1 MPSAIMALKPDDAS
15 SGFQHNNVVA
25 FINEKMAGHT
35 KGPEFYLEN
44 IALSWEAVENKLRD
58 ILDDN
63 AVPSEAKDAC
73 AWSSLALGMRFACRQ
88 SQLHGCRVH
97 WLQNFTKLHKS
108 AAQALASDL
117 KEHTAQQEMERREAA
132 FRLRQTQANL
142 AEMQKERDLL
152 RWKLL
157 RAELESPP
165 KREWVQVTEES
176 DLATASGAE
185 TEGAHKEEEEAGAA
199 ATSAT
204 AAGTTGRGR
213 RRQKDVEGT
222 EATKKLGRGF
232 VQPPGA
238 EEQKNYTSGGQREGD
253 LRSVETTMFYFP
265 GTLQPAS
272 RVSPS
277 PLPIQLP
284 ASFTYSYSCPSS
296 PFPPAPTPSPP
307 EATCTA
313 RAPSPTSPHWKPSDV
328 SLCSEVGSQGT
339 DPQES
344 QRDRRDSEPHQ
355 QRRPPI
361 FRRPG
366 DWDCPWCKAVNFSRR
381 KICFRCGRGIWLQ
394 SPQ

>member
-1 MPSAIMALKPDDAS
+1 MSLKPDDAS

-44 IALSWEAVENKLRD
+44 IALSWEEVENKLRD
-58 ILDDN
+58 ILEDST
-63 AVPSEAKDAC
+63 VPSEVKDAC
-73 AWSSLALGMRFACRQ
+73 AWSSLALGVRFARRQ
-88 SQLHGCRVH
+88 GQLHKHRVQ
-97 WLQNFTKLHKS
+97 WLHDFAKLHKS

-117 KEHTAQQEMERREAA
+117 KEHTARQEMERKEAA
-132 FRLRQTQANL
+132 FRMRQTQANL

-152 RWKLL
+152 KWKLFQL
-157 RAELESPP
+157 GSTGEQGQASEGPGP
-165 KREWVQVTEES
+165 
-176 DLATASGAE
+176 ATASGAGTEE
-185 TEGAHKEEEEAGAA
+185 TRKEVEESQAASAGA
-199 ATSAT
+199 
-204 AAGTTGRGR
+204 TGKGR
-213 RRQKDVEGT
+213 RRQKNALGA
-222 EATKKLGRGF
+222 EATKELGRGLLH
-232 VQPPGA
+232 VVGA
-238 EEQKNYTSGGQREGD
+238 VERKNYTTGGQREGD
-253 LRSVETTMFYFP
+253 LRSVETTMFYFS
-265 GTLQPAS
+265 GTLQPGS
-272 RVSPS
+272 IVSPS
-277 PLPIQLP
+277 PLPVQLP

-307 EATCTA
+307 AATCTA
-313 RAPSPTSPHWKPSDV
+313 GAPSQTSPNRKPSDV
-328 SLCSEVGSQGT
+328 SLCSDVGSQGT

-381 KICFRCGRGIWLQ
+381 EICFRCGRGIWLQ